1 MVSSELRAAE
11 REIDDVPLCN
21 ALVDQPFS
29 QAAWRFMAANEERVI
44 REIYKTDQ
52 TGISKHD
59 QYYAALFDSVVVSTK
74 WPMRWLLAE
83 CRAGDKI
90 PQEFDDDGYV
100 AARELSDLG
109 QDYSHFEAAFTYAS
123 IGVLTL
129 ALDERSIHAS
139 DEFRRGTRY
148 DAYDRLRQSR
158 MPDTPLDNVDK
169 VISALG
175 PTVRFKN
182 QWFFYD
188 TGPRLTA
195 MALEELSP
203 LIDSRFGLPDEW
215 VFGRFSLNDFRAVAR
230 VLWTLAYLH
239 FNARV
244 IAARQGCVGMGYAR
258 ALYAT
263 TKRELV
269 ATLREHTGLTRGTV
283 ESIVDTLTLGRHD
296 QRSPDPALQ
305 PLIPLTSRH
314 LALAPNLVLNS
325 ALERNLAVLLNR
337 LAEEK
342 ALYATLSKDREAL
355 SRQRVTRVLGGL
367 GYRYWFGELSEWG
380 AAAEIDLV
388 IVSDAERRCLALEMK
403 AFIGP
408 ADPREVHERSLEIER
423 GIEQAILRR
432 SKARDMPGPLRRAL
446 GIDDT
451 YDVTWAV
458 ASETSIGAPYV
469 QSDDMPVVQTRHVLD
484 KLRAEHHLAPVCE
497 WLNKSEHLPVEG
509 THYAAVD
516 FTARVG
522 EWSLPWYGI
531 RGLVADYV

>member
-1 MVSSELRAAE
+1 
-11 REIDDVPLCN
+11 
-21 ALVDQPFS
+21 
-29 QAAWRFMAANEERVI
+29 
-44 REIYKTDQ
+44 
-52 TGISKHD
+52 
-59 QYYAALFDSVVVSTK
+59 
-74 WPMRWLLAE
+74 
-83 CRAGDKI
+83 
-90 PQEFDDDGYV
+90 
-100 AARELSDLG
+100 
-109 QDYSHFEAAFTYAS
+109 
-123 IGVLTL
+123 
-129 ALDERSIHAS
+129 
-139 DEFRRGTRY
+139 
-148 DAYDRLRQSR
+148 
-158 MPDTPLDNVDK
+158 
-169 VISALG
+169 
-175 PTVRFKN
+175 
-182 QWFFYD
+182 
-188 TGPRLTA
+188 
-195 MALEELSP
+195 
-203 LIDSRFGLPDEW
+203 
-215 VFGRFSLNDFRAVAR
+215 
-230 VLWTLAYLH
+230 
-239 FNARV
+239 
-244 IAARQGCVGMGYAR
+244 MGYAR
-258 ALYAT
+258 ALYVT

-337 LAEEK
+337 LPEEK

-355 SRQRVTRVLGGL
+355 SRQRVTRVLDGL

-432 SKARDMPGPLRRAL
+432 SRARDLPGPLRRAL

-484 KLRAEHHLAPVCE
+484 KLTAEHHLAPVCE

>member
-1 MVSSELRAAE
+1 MVSPELRAAE
-11 REIDDVPLCN
+11 REIDKVPLRN
-21 ALVDQPFS
+21 ALVEQPFS

-44 REIYKTDQ
+44 REIVKADQ
-52 TGISKHD
+52 TGTSKHD
-59 QYYAALFDSVVVSTK
+59 QYYAALFDSIVVSTK

-100 AARELSDLG
+100 AAQQLSDLG

-129 ALDERSIHAS
+129 ALEDRSIHAS

-148 DAYDRLRQSR
+148 DAYDRLWQSR
-158 MPDTPLDNVDK
+158 MLDTPLDSVDK

-195 MALEELSP
+195 MALEALSS

-215 VFGRFSLNDFRAVAR
+215 VFGRFSLNDFRSVAR

-244 IAARQGCVGMGYAR
+244 IAARQGCVGMGYGR
-258 ALYAT
+258 ALYVT

-269 ATLREHTGLTRGTV
+269 ATLREHTGLTRDAVG
-283 ESIVDTLTLGRHD
+283 SIVDTLTLGRHD

-314 LALAPNLVLNS
+314 LAIAPNLVLNS

-337 LAEEK
+337 LPEEK
-342 ALYATLSKDREAL
+342 ALYATLSKDREAM
-355 SRQRVTRVLGGL
+355 SRQRVTRLLDDL

-380 AAAEIDLV
+380 AAAEIDLA
-388 IVSDAERRCLALEMK
+388 IVSDTERRCLALEMK

-423 GIEQAILRR
+423 GIEQATLRR
-432 SKARDMPGPLRRAL
+432 SKARDLPGPLRGAL

-469 QSDDMPVVQTRHVLD
+469 QSDDMPVVQTRHILD
-484 KLRAEHHLAPVCE
+484 KLGAEHRLAPVCE

-522 EWSLPWYGI
+522 EWSLAWYGI